1 MPNLLRLVSFLFRVS
16 HGVGRTRSTFALI
29 VALGA
34 IGGLSNTALI
44 AVINERLAS
53 DGVRGSLLWGFAALC
68 VLMPLSRFLSN
79 VLLVRLAQ
87 RSIYAVRMEISRRI
101 LAAPLRRLESL
112 GSHRLLASL
121 TDDVGAISGAL
132 VSIPLLCMY
141 STIVLGCLVYMA
153 WLSPLGLAVVLV
165 FLAVGVASYQ
175 WPILRATRLFERS
188 RGHWNAVFKAMRG
201 LSEGTKELK
210 LHRRRREEFLRH
222 DLEASNLALQRD
234 RFVANVYTS
243 AATSWGQ
250 ILFFVLIGVVLF
262 GLPSLR
268 EVSSQVLTGYALT
281 ILYMITPLE
290 GLLNLIP
297 EYSRARV
304 AVDQVEQLGLTLGE
318 ESEPGVAGDPDPRW
332 SSLELVGVRHAYYR
346 EAEED
351 SFQLGPID
359 LALRPGEVVFLVGG
373 NGSGKTTLAKLLV
386 GLYEPEEGEIRLDG
400 RPVTAAGRDAYRQ
413 LFSVVFTDFFLFES
427 LLGLASEHLDRD
439 AARYIEKLQLDKK
452 VTVRDGKLST
462 LELSQGQRKRLA
474 LLTAYLED
482 RPIYLFDEWA
492 ADQDPYFKQVFYLQI
507 LPELKARGKC
517 VVVISHDDRYYDVG
531 DRIVKLDD
539 GQVVRDEPVV
549 GASPLAQRD
558 LRIGAAG
565 AAGR

>member
-1 MPNLLRLVSFLFRVS
+1 MNNLIRLVSFLFRVS
-16 HGVGRTRSTFALI
+16 RGVGRARTSFVLI

-44 AVINERLAS
+44 AVINERLAG
-53 DGVRGSLLWGFAALC
+53 DRARETLVWAFVGLC
-68 VLMPLSRFLSN
+68 LLMPVSRFLSN
-79 VLLVRLAQ
+79 VLLIRLAQ
-87 RSIYAVRMEISRRI
+87 RSVYSVRMEISRRI
-101 LAAPLRRLESL
+101 LAAPLRQLEGL

-132 VSIPLLCMY
+132 VSVPLLCMY
-141 STIVLGCLVYMA
+141 STIVLGCLGYMA
-153 WLSPLGLAVVLV
+153 WLSPLGLAIVLG
-165 FLAVGVASYQ
+165 FMAVGLVTYQ

-210 LHRRRREEFLRH
+210 LHRRRREDFLRR

-234 RFVANVYTS
+234 RFVANVYTA

-262 GLPSLR
+262 GLPSFRDVGR
-268 EVSSQVLTGYALT
+268 EVLTGFALT

-290 GLLNLIP
+290 GVLNLIP

-304 AVDQVEQLGLTLGE
+304 AIDQVERLGLALGE
-318 ESEPGVAGDPDPRW
+318 GSDEEPAATTDPSPEW
-332 SSLELVGVRHAYYR
+332 HSLELVGVRHTYYR

-359 LALRPGEVVFLVGG
+359 LSFRPGELVFLVGG

-386 GLYEPEEGEIRLDG
+386 GLYAPEEGEVRLDG
-400 RPVTAAGRDAYRQ
+400 RPITAADRDRYRQ
-413 LFSVVFTDFFLFES
+413 LFSVVFTDFFLFDA

-439 AARYIEKLQLDKK
+439 AARYIEKLQLHKK
-452 VTVRDGKLST
+452 VTVRDGVLST
-462 LELSQGQRKRLA
+462 LDLSQGQRKRLA

-492 ADQDPYFKQVFYLQI
+492 ADQDPYFKQVFYLQL
-507 LPELKARGKC
+507 LPELRARGKTII
-517 VVVISHDDRYYDVG
+517 VISHDDRYYDLG
-531 DRIVKLDD
+531 DRVVKLDE
-539 GQVVRDEPVV
+539 GRVVRDEPAAAV
-549 GASPLAQRD
+549 APWQEPR
-558 LRIGAAG
+558 REAAG
-565 AAGR
+565 S